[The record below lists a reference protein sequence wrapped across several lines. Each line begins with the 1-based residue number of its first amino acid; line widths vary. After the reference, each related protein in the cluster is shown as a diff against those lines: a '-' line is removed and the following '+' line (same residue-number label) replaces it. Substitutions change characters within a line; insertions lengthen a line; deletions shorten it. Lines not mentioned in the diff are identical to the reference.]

1 MGRYSRHLKIVLLIA
16 IILTITTVFLSVSS
30 SLQSLKRYKE
40 NLVDFSEF
48 VMRSFESGNRAF
60 MMNEQF
66 SRRTIEQFAQ
76 DISKQKII
84 EDIIVYSASGEVV
97 LSVGDRK
104 TSSYQGLLARRSD
117 NIEMVELDDS
127 FFLFKRF
134 NPFAGMPMGRM
145 GGRMGGHM
153 MGEGMMHMWD
163 NNNGSSGDYY
173 IGILLNKSEYSAILQ
188 KSIVDVSQV
197 IILGILLM
205 IIFFYSVRIIG
216 EYERNSR
223 KLQLAER
230 EAEIGK
236 FANVLAHEIKNP
248 LSSMK
253 GLINYSARKIESPE
267 ISGYLFQSI
276 EEIDRLNKIVNDFL
290 SFGSDMALEFQ
301 KLDLEKLVNHIIEL
315 LEYDIKAKGLTVH
328 VEGSSFEIYADK
340 DKLMQAVMN
349 LIINAVQ
356 GAPDNSDIYIK
367 LDKKAKRADIK
378 NEVKSKP
385 QVNSEKLFEPFYT
398 EKSKGTGL
406 GMAVAKKILMLHQ
419 GGVNVINTDPFVVK
433 MDFSGQNEKD
443 FKDG

>member
-16 IILTITTVFLSVSS
+16 IILTITTVILSVSS

-40 NLVDFSEF
+40 NLVNFSEF

-84 EDIIVYSASGEVV
+84 EDIVVYSESGEVV
-97 LSVGDRK
+97 LSVGDRES
-104 TSSYQGLLARRSD
+104 SSYQGLLSRRSD
-117 NIEMVELDDS
+117 NIAMVELDDS

-153 MGEGMMHMWD
+153 MGEGMMRMWG
-163 NNNGSSGDYY
+163 NSNGSSGDYY
-173 IGILLNKSEYSAILQ
+173 IGILLNKSEYSSMLQ

-197 IILGILLM
+197 VILGILLV

-216 EYERNSR
+216 EYERKSR

-267 ISGYLFQSI
+267 LSEYLFQSL

-290 SFGSDMALEFQ
+290 SYGRDMVLEFQ
-301 KLDLEKLVNHIIEL
+301 KIDLEKLINHIIEL
-315 LEYDIKAKGLTVH
+315 LEYDIKAKNLTVN
-328 VEGSSFEIYADK
+328 VVGSSFEIYADK
-340 DKLMQAVMN
+340 DKLMQAIMN
-349 LIINAVQ
+349 LIINSVQ

-367 LDKKAKRADIK
+367 LDKKAKRAEIT
-378 NEVKSKP
+378 NEVKIKP
-385 QVNSEKLFEPFYT
+385 RVNSEKLFEPFYT

-419 GGVNVINTDPFVVK
+419 GKVNVISTDPFVVE

>member
-1 MGRYSRHLKIVLLIA
+1 MSRYVRHLKIVLSIA
-16 IILTITTVFLSVSS
+16 IILTITTVILSVSS
-30 SLQSLKRYKE
+30 SLQSLQRYKG

-66 SRRTIEQFAQ
+66 TRRTIEQFAQ

-84 EDIIVYSASGEVV
+84 EDIFVYSASGDVV
-97 LSVGDRK
+97 LSVSDRTYK
-104 TSSYQGLLARRSD
+104 KLISRRSD
-117 NIEMVELDDS
+117 NLKMVELDDS
-127 FFLFKRF
+127 FFLFKKF
-134 NPFAGMPMGRM
+134 NPFDGMSMGRM
-145 GGRMGGHM
+145 DGRMGGHM
-153 MGEGMMHMWD
+153 MGDGRMRMWD
-163 NNNGSSGDYY
+163 NNNASSGDYY
-173 IGILLNKSEYSAILQ
+173 IGILLNKSEYSSILQ
-188 KSIVDVSQV
+188 KSVVDVSQV

-216 EYERNSR
+216 EYERKSR

-253 GLINYSARKIESPE
+253 GLINYSAKKVESPE
-267 ISGYLFQSI
+267 ISEYLFQSL

-290 SFGSDMALEFQ
+290 SYGRDMVLEFQ
-301 KLDLEKLVNHIIEL
+301 KLDFEKLINHIIEL
-315 LEYDIKAKGLTVH
+315 LEYDIKAKGLTVN
-328 VEGSSFEIYADK
+328 VEGNSFEIYADK

-356 GAPDNSDIYIK
+356 AAPDNSDILIK
-367 LDKKAKRADIK
+367 LDSKLKRSEIT
-378 NEVKSKP
+378 NEVKSKLT
-385 QVNSEKLFEPFYT
+385 VSSEKLFEPFYT

-419 GGVNVINTDPFVVK
+419 GKVNVINTDPFVVE
-433 MDFSGQNEKD
+433 MDFSGQNKKD
-443 FKDG
+443 FNDG